1 MAELAREILRINIED
16 EMRQSYL
23 DYAMSVIV
31 GRALPDVRDGLKPVH
46 RRVLFAM
53 HELGNDFNKPYK
65 KSARVVGDVI
75 GKYHPHGDTAVY
87 DSMVRMA
94 QPFSLRSLLVDG
106 QGNFGSVDGDSPAAM
121 RYTEVR
127 LTKLAHELIRDL
139 DKQTVD
145 FVPNYDGTLEEPSV
159 MPTVVPN
166 LLVNGSAG
174 IAVGMATNIPPHALG
189 EVVDAVIAMIDN
201 PEIEVAELMEHLP
214 GPDFPTAGVIN
225 GSAGIVEAYHTGRG
239 RILLRGKIDVEND
252 GQRDI
257 LIISELPYQV
267 NKARWIKHIADL
279 VKSKDI
285 EGISS
290 DGLRDE
296 SDKDGMRVVIELKRG
311 ENGEVLLNQLYQ
323 KTQLQTTF
331 GVNMVAL
338 VGGQPRVLGLKAILD
353 AFVLH
358 RREVVTRRTVF
369 EVRKARNRAHVLEGL
384 LVALASID
392 EMIELIKSSP
402 DAATAK
408 GRMLVKR
415 WEPGLV
421 RALLTAGGAD
431 RSRPESLTDEE
442 GLFDDGYQLSEHQ
455 AKEILEMRLSRLT
468 GLEQD
473 KLSEEYRNL
482 LELIGELFRIL
493 EDPDRLLE
501 VIVDELKALKEQF
514 ADPRRTRII
523 HTQEDL
529 ALEDLI
535 APEDVV
541 VTLSHAGYA
550 KSQPLTTYRA
560 QKRGGKGRSASRVKE
575 EDYIERF
582 CVAHTHD
589 TLLFFTSSG
598 RVFWRRGFELP
609 QAGPNSKGRPIVNVL
624 PLEANEK
631 VQGILSVTEFTED
644 QYVFFATRHGLV
656 KKTPLIDYSRPRA
669 AGIRALDMVEG
680 DGLVAV
686 ALTDGKQ
693 EILLFNNE
701 GKAIRFGEEDVR
713 PMGRVARG
721 VRGIRLSEG
730 REVVS
735 MIVLGEGDILTAT
748 ARGFGKRTPIADYP
762 RHGRGGQ
769 GVIAIQCSDRNGNL
783 VGAVQVSDD
792 NQMMLISDQ
801 GTLVRTRASEVS
813 VVGRNTQGV
822 TLIRLP
828 DDETL
833 IGVARLASIDEE
845 DDESDIEGEEGAEG
859 STDAAADGAEG
870 STDAAADDAAESGSD
885 DTGDQPEPSPPSAE

>member
-46 RRVLFAM
+46 RRVLYSM
-53 HELGNDFNKPYK
+53 HELGNDWNKPYK

-87 DSMVRMA
+87 DTIVRMA

-121 RYTEVR
+121 RYTEIR
-127 LTKLAHELIRDL
+127 LTKLAHELLRDI

-145 FVPNYDGTLEEPSV
+145 FTPNYDGSEHEPAV
-159 MPTVVPN
+159 LPTVVPN
-166 LLVNGSAG
+166 LLVNGSTG
-174 IAVGMATNIPPHALG
+174 IAVGMATNIPPHNLN
-189 EVVDAVIAMIDN
+189 EVVDATIAMIDN
-201 PEIEVAELMEHLP
+201 PDIDVPGLMQHMP
-214 GPDFPTAGVIN
+214 GPDFPTAGIIN
-225 GSAGIVEAYHTGRG
+225 GASGIVEAYHTGRG
-239 RILLRGKIDVEND
+239 RLLVRGKADVEND

-257 LIISELPYQV
+257 IIVSELPYQV
-267 NKARWIKHIADL
+267 NKARWIKAIADL
-279 VKSKDI
+279 VKAKEI
-285 EGISS
+285 EGIAG

-338 VGGQPRVLGLKAILD
+338 VGGQPLTLGLKAILEN
-353 AFVLH
+353 FILH
-358 RREVVTRRTVF
+358 RREVVSRRSVF
-369 EVRKARNRAHVLEGL
+369 ELRKARTRAHVLEGL

-392 EMIELIKSSP
+392 AMIELIKTSP

-408 GRMLVKR
+408 ERMLAR
-415 WEPGLV
+415 QWEPGMV
-421 RALLTAGGAD
+421 QALLNAAGAD
-431 RSRPESLTDEE
+431 RSRPEGLPATD
-442 GLFDDGYQLSEHQ
+442 GLGPNGYQLSEAQ

-473 KLSEEYRNL
+473 KLADEYRTL
-482 LELIGELFRIL
+482 LDLIRELFRIL
-493 EDPDRLLE
+493 EDPDRLME
-501 VIVDELKALKEQF
+501 VIREELVNLKAQF
-514 ADPRRTRII
+514 GDARRTRIM

-541 VTLSHAGYA
+541 VTLSHAGYT
-550 KSQPLTTYRA
+550 KMQPLATYRA
-560 QKRGGKGRSASRVKE
+560 QRRGGKGRSATAVKD

-589 TLLFFTSSG
+589 TLLFFTSAG

-609 QAGPNSKGRPIVNVL
+609 QAGPNSRGRPIVNVL
-624 PLEANEK
+624 PLESDEK
-631 VQGILSVTEFTED
+631 VQGILSVTEFSED
-644 QYVFFATRHGLV
+644 RYVFFATRRGLV
-656 KKTPLIDYSRPRA
+656 KKTPLVDYSRPRA
-669 AGIRALDMVEG
+669 AGIRALEMLED

-686 ALTDGKQ
+686 ALTDGKHD
-693 EILLFNNE
+693 ILLFNNE
-701 GKAIRFGEEDVR
+701 GKAIRFSEEDAR

-721 VRGIRLSEG
+721 VRGIRLSDSAH
-730 REVVS
+730 VVS
-735 MIVLGEGDILTAT
+735 MIVAEEADEGDILTVT
-748 ARGFGKRTPIADYP
+748 ARGYGKRTPIKDYP

-769 GVIAIQCSDRNGNL
+769 GVIAIQCSDRNGSL
-783 VGAVQVSDD
+783 VGAVQVGDEHEL
-792 NQMMLISDQ
+792 MLVSDQ
-801 GTLVRTRASEVS
+801 GTLVRTRAAEVS
-813 VVGRNTQGV
+813 VLSRNTQGV
-822 TLIRLP
+822 TLIRVAN
-828 DDETL
+828 DERL
-833 IGVARLASIDEE
+833 IGVARVEVV
-845 DDESDIEGEEGAEG
+845 EGEDEAVGDLEALAEG
-859 STDAAADGAEG
+859 DQAPSESSSGEPPPADAAPEG
-870 STDAAADDAAESGSD
+870 DEL
-885 DTGDQPEPSPPSAE
+885 PSA